1 MRLGIFTSSFPQ
13 DQDDYSGVFILHFL
27 QQLPQAVSSIT
38 VLTPH
43 KNNSLQKE
51 SWGRIS
57 ILRFT
62 YWFPASSEK
71 LLLPGG
77 ILHNL
82 KYSPLAKVQLPF
94 FIICA
99 FFHALKYSKH
109 LDIIHAHWIL
119 YGFIGS
125 LISKVR
131 GIPFVITLHGSD
143 VAIMKSSRIFKFLGI
158 ISLKQASKVICVS
171 NYLKNEIQPFVQDNS
186 KVSVFPNG
194 LGAAEKFMD
203 AEQAMHDS
211 PTLLWIGRFSEEK
224 NVPLLLDI
232 IKLILKKFPSAKL
245 YLVGSGPQEE
255 FLKKEVVK
263 RSLDSHV
270 IFTGKISPQRTYTYY
285 AQSDVFVLP
294 SHREGFGVVLIE
306 AMATGVPVVA
316 SNVGAIPEII
326 DNKQTGFLAE
336 SNNAKDFAEKILL
349 LLENEDLRKSF
360 GNRGKVK
367 VKNNYLWRNI
377 SQNIHRHIYSDIWKA
392 T

>member
-1 MRLGIFTSSFPQ
+1 MRLGVFTSSFPQ
-13 DQDDYSGVFILHFL
+13 DQDDYSGVFILQFL
-27 QQLPQAVSSIT
+27 QQLPRAVTHIT

-43 KNNSLQKE
+43 KNNSPRNE
-51 SWGRIS
+51 SWGRIR
-57 ILRFT
+57 IRRFT
-62 YWFPASSEK
+62 YWFPASAEK

-77 ILHNL
+77 ILYNL
-82 KYSPLAKVQLPF
+82 KYSLLAKVQLPF

-99 FFHALKYSKH
+99 FFHALRYSKH

-125 LISKVR
+125 LISKIR
-131 GIPFVITLHGSD
+131 GIPLVITLHGSD
-143 VAIMKSSRIFKFLGI
+143 VAIMKSSCIFKFLGT

-171 NYLKNEIQPFVQDNS
+171 SYLKKEIQPFIQDTN
-186 KVSVFPNG
+186 KVFVFPNG
-194 LGAAEKFMD
+194 LGVAEKFMD
-203 AEQAMHDS
+203 AEKTTHDA
-211 PTLLWIGRFSEEK
+211 PTLLWIGRFSDEK
-224 NVPLLLDI
+224 NVSLLLDI
-232 IKLILKKFPSAKL
+232 IERVLKKFSSAKL

-255 FLKKEVVK
+255 FLKKEVMK

-270 IFTGKISPQRTYTYY
+270 IFTGKISPQNTYKYY

-316 SNVGAIPEII
+316 SNVGAIPEIV
-326 DNKQTGFLAE
+326 DNNQTGFLAE

-349 LLENEDLRKSF
+349 LLENEDLCKSF
-360 GNRGKVK
+360 GNRGKEK
-367 VKNNYLWRNI
+367 VKNNYLWRDV